1 MTCKLFREEL
11 RYEITEADDILAQM
25 TCKLFREELGYEI
38 TEAADDLKL
47 YPKEKWI
54 RLALKLFFFDRGK
67 LTLCTMGNGI
77 IFVDTLNGKSRYI
90 KK

>member
-1 MTCKLFREEL
+1 
-11 RYEITEADDILAQM
+11 M

-54 RLALKLFFFDRGK
+54 RLALKLCF
-67 LTLCTMGNGI
+67 
-77 IFVDTLNGKSRYI
+77 
-90 KK
+90 